1 MKNKKRQ
8 EPKTQ
13 LEEIKNKYNS
23 IIISEDALYN
33 LEDKTK
39 KKKFT
44 SNMPQDTK
52 LGLAIDG
59 FGD

>member
-39 KKKFT
+39 KKKIY
-44 SNMPQDTK
+44 K
-52 LGLAIDG
+52 
-59 FGD
+59 